1 MYCQNFKL
9 ERDHDDET
17 NVLEAVRKLND
28 VKGVKGIRRY
38 FKQVPMFPIKISNWP
53 ICESNC
59 SNVSVLFRWLNQ
71 QEDLTKTTSLVPST
85 FPFRFKSS
93 SVSAH

>member
-28 VKGVKGIRRY
+28 VKGVKGFRRY
-38 FKQVPMFPIKISNWP
+38 FKQVPMIPIKIED
-53 ICESNC
+53 IK
-59 SNVSVLFRWLNQ
+59 LDDDTNQ
-71 QEDLTKTTSLVPST
+71 DIKYVTVEL
-85 FPFRFKSS
+85 
-93 SVSAH
+93 HGNE